1 MKRFLSSC
9 LVAFVSFATA
19 AEFPASPQWQVHR
32 GTEGPGLGK
41 RVVLISGDEE
51 YRSEEAMPQLAK
63 ILSQRHGFESV
74 VLFAQDP
81 AAPGIRNPDYLK
93 NIPGLEALADADLMI
108 IATRFR
114 DLPDD
119 QMQAIDAYLK
129 SGRPVMGLRT
139 ATHAFNIPAD
149 SPWAH
154 YSFNYKGEKTAW
166 QGGFGEFIL
175 GTSWIAHHGWHK
187 KESSR
192 GIITDAHAI
201 SSGIE
206 SGSIWSS
213 TDVYTVNPLPAD
225 ATPVVWGQILVGMN
239 PDDEPIGAGPYEYT
253 PKLAQEDPAF
263 NKNDPMQPIAWT
275 KSYQLPGGKK
285 GKVFASTLGASVD
298 FANAPTRRLIVQGAY
313 WALGLDIPAA
323 GVDAGLIGAYRPTM
337 FGFTKDPTLW
347 PTRNQPVVDVAAST
361 PSAPIEGEHIALVGN
376 GLGERMLYFPEFETE
391 LQYRFPNANLVVRNL
406 SYPGD
411 TPGFRPRPSRTDQ
424 WAFPGADKFHPDLQ
438 THYGQGHY
446 PTPDQWLTEVRADT
460 VLALFGFNESFGGP
474 SRLTDFE
481 AEVDAFVQHT
491 LSQAYN
497 GATAPR
503 LVLISP
509 IAFENLSADQ
519 DLPDGIEEN
528 THLAAY
534 TAAMQ
539 RVAALHD
546 IEFIDVF
553 HSSQKH
559 YAAESTY
566 QTINGISLTA
576 DGYRWFGPELA
587 DGLYGTGHPVADR
600 AAIYTAVDD
609 KNWYW
614 RNDYGMIN
622 GVHVHGRRY
631 KPFGN
636 ENYPEEI
643 EKIQQMIALRD
654 KAIHRIAQGEVEHI
668 EIDDSSTRPL
678 TPVVTNFDR
687 PIEYLNVEQAL
698 KHFNLPEGY
707 HIDLFASE
715 SEFPD
720 LRNPV
725 QMSWDAKGRLWVS
738 VAPTYPHYKP
748 GDSKPNDKILI
759 FEDTDGDGR
768 ADRQKVF
775 AEGLHIPIGFE
786 LAPEGVYLA
795 QQPNLVRLVDTDGDD
810 RADRTDILLHGFDTH
825 DTHHSISAF
834 SADPSGAIF
843 MNEGRFLHSQVE
855 TPYGPQRCTDGG
867 VWRFDPKTW
876 RLERFMQTD
885 VSNPWGVAVDEWGQ
899 VFLSDASG
907 GSNWWA
913 LPLSAKI
920 PHGQEISQVA
930 QFTTQRV
937 RPTSGTEFISS
948 RHFPDEVQGD
958 FLINNTIGFLGT
970 KQHTMEDD
978 GSGFTGH
985 HRQDLIVSNDPNFR
999 PCDIEFGPD
1008 GSLYIIDWH
1017 NPLIG
1022 HMQHSA
1028 RDPNRDHDHGRIYR
1042 VTYPSRPLVIPAK
1055 IAGATVPELLELLK
1069 TPELRTRYRVRR
1081 ELRGHPANLVL
1092 PAVKTWATALDRS
1105 DSNYDR
1111 HLLEA
1116 LWATWAQNQVDTALL
1131 TQALN
1136 SPRRELRAAAVN
1148 VLRYTHRQVAN
1159 APALFLQAAR
1169 DPDERVRLSALVAS
1183 SWLDPKAGA
1192 KIALAALAS
1201 PYEYWT
1207 GFAAEAVM
1215 QTLSDEVSDLLAADS
1230 LSAAD
1235 TATAHR
1241 VLDPEANLGAVS
1253 KAVSKTANVPV
1264 TNMSAAVR
1272 TAFERGRDMYQK
1284 ESYCGTCHGEDGKG
1298 AIVGVY
1304 PPLLESEWIEDEELL
1319 IKIILKGLWGKIE
1332 VKGKVY
1338 DPANGIP
1345 PMTPFEGMMSD
1356 QEIANVATYTRVAF
1370 RDSKANAELT
1380 TEATVAKIR
1389 AATVDQKGFYTPE
1402 QLLKDH
1408 PIHSKNKPA
1417 PTAE

>member
-1 MKRFLSSC
+1 MKRLLFSALLTLAS
-9 LVAFVSFATA
+9 VASGAP
-19 AEFPASPQWQVHR
+19 FPFSPQWQVNT
-32 GTEGPGLGK
+32 GSSGPGAGK

-51 YRSEEAMPQLAK
+51 YRSEEALPQLAK
-63 ILSQRHGFESV
+63 ILSKRHGFETV

-93 NIPGLEALADADLMI
+93 NIPGLKALADADLMI

-129 SGRPVMGLRT
+129 SGRPVIGLRT

-149 SPWAH
+149 SKWAH
-154 YSFNYKGEKTAW
+154 YSFNYKGDQTAW
-166 QGGFGEFIL
+166 QGGFGELVL

-192 GIITDAHAI
+192 GIITDAHPI
-201 SSGIE
+201 TTGIE

-213 TDVYTVNPLPAD
+213 TDVYTVKTLPAD
-225 ATPVVWGQILVGMN
+225 ATPVAWGQVLAGMN
-239 PDDEPIGAGPYEYT
+239 PDDEPVGAGPYEYT
-253 PKLAQEDPAF
+253 PGFAKGNAAF
-263 NKNDPMQPIAWT
+263 AKNDPMQPLAWT

-298 FANAPTRRLIVQGAY
+298 FANASTRRLIVQGAY
-313 WALGLDIPAA
+313 WALGLPIPAE
-323 GVDAGLIGAYRPTM
+323 GVDAGLIGSYRPTM

-347 PTRNQPVVDVAAST
+347 PSRNQPVAEPVPTAFT
-361 PSAPIEGEHIALVGN
+361 APIEGEHIALVGN

-391 LQYRFPNANLVVRNL
+391 LQYRFPQANLVVRNL

-411 TPGFRPRPSRTDQ
+411 TPGFRPRPSRFDQ
-424 WAFPGADKFHPDLQ
+424 WAFPGAEKFHPDLL

-460 VLALFGFNESFGGP
+460 LLALFGFNESFGGP
-474 SRLTDFE
+474 SRLADFE
-481 AEVDAFVQHT
+481 GELDAFVQHT
-491 LSQAYN
+491 LAQTYN
-497 GATAPR
+497 GQTAPR
-503 LVLISP
+503 LVLVSP
-509 IAFENLSADQ
+509 IAFEDLSATQ
-519 DLPDGIEEN
+519 DLPDGVTEN
-528 THLAAY
+528 KNLAAY

-539 RVAALHD
+539 RVAQLHG
-546 IEFIDVF
+546 IEFIDTFNPSRQRYVTT
-553 HSSQKH
+553 
-559 YAAESTY
+559 ATP

-576 DGYRWFGPELA
+576 EGYRWFGPLLA
-587 DGLYGTGHPVADR
+587 DSLYGKGAPIADR
-600 AAIYTAVDD
+600 KAIYAAVDD
-609 KNWYW
+609 KNWFW

-654 KAIHRIAQGEVEHI
+654 QAIHRIAQGEVERI
-668 EIDDSSTRPL
+668 KIDDASTRPL
-678 TPVVTNFDR
+678 TPVETNFDR
-687 PIEYLNVEQAL
+687 PIEFLSVDQAL
-698 KHFNLPEGY
+698 KHFDMPEGY

-720 LRNPV
+720 LRNPM
-725 QMSWDAKGRLWVS
+725 QMSWDSKGRLWVA

-748 GDSKPNDKILI
+748 GDPKPNDKILI
-759 FEDTDGDGR
+759 FEDLDGDGR

-775 AEGLHIPIGFE
+775 ADGLHIPIGFE
-786 LAPEGVYLA
+786 IAPEGVYLA

-834 SADPSGAIF
+834 CADPSGAIY

-867 VWRFDPKTW
+867 VWRFDPKSW

-885 VSNPWGVAVDEWGQ
+885 VSNPWGVTVDEWGQ
-899 VFLSDASG
+899 TFLSDASG
-907 GSNWWA
+907 GANWWS

-920 PHGQEISQVA
+920 PHGKEVGQVA
-930 QFTTQRV
+930 QFTTHRV
-937 RPTSGTEFISS
+937 RPTSGTEFVSS

-978 GSGFTGH
+978 GAGFTGH
-985 HRQDLIVSNDPNFR
+985 HRQDLVISDDPNFR
-999 PCDIEFGPD
+999 PCDLEFAPD

-1042 VTYPSRPLVIPAK
+1042 VTYPSRPLVKPAQ
-1055 IAGATVPELLELLK
+1055 IAGASVAELLEVLK
-1069 TPELRTRYRVRR
+1069 TPEQRTRYRARR
-1081 ELRGHPANLVL
+1081 ELRGHPATEVL
-1092 PAVKTWATALDRS
+1092 PAVKAWANNLDKS
-1105 DSNYDR
+1105 DPDYDR
-1111 HLLEA
+1111 NLLEA
-1116 LWATWAQNQVDTALL
+1116 LWTTWGQNQVDEVLL
-1131 TQALN
+1131 KRVLA
-1136 SPRRELRAAAVN
+1136 SDRRELRAAALN
-1148 VLRYTHRQVAN
+1148 VLRYSYRKIPDAK
-1159 APALFLQAAR
+1159 ALFLQGAR
-1169 DPDERVRLSALVAS
+1169 DPDERVRLTALVAS
-1183 SWLDPKAGA
+1183 SWMDNAAGA
-1192 KIALAALAS
+1192 EIAITALES
-1201 PYEYWT
+1201 PYDHWSGY
-1207 GFAAEAVM
+1207 AAEAVM
-1215 QTLSDEVSDLLAADS
+1215 WTLDDDVRTLLDS
-1230 LSAAD
+1230 GTLDPKA
-1235 TATAHR
+1235 TATAR
-1241 VLDPEANLGAVS
+1241 RILDPKTNLAKIS
-1253 KAVSKTANVPV
+1253 KDFSKTATIPIS
-1264 TNMSAAVR
+1264 NMSAAVR
-1272 TAFERGRDMYQK
+1272 TAFERGRDIFQK

-1304 PPLLESEWIEDEELL
+1304 PPLVESEWIEDEELL
-1319 IKIILKGLWGKIE
+1319 VKIILKGLWGKIE
-1332 VKGKVY
+1332 VKGKIY

-1370 RDSKANAELT
+1370 RGSKVLAELT
-1380 TEATVAKIR
+1380 TEETVAKIR
-1389 AATVDQKGFYTPE
+1389 AAVADKQGFYTPE
-1402 QLLKDH
+1402 ELLQDH
-1408 PIHSKNKPA
+1408 PRPKTYAA
-1417 PTAE
+1417 P